1 VGIGVDPVGKETR
14 LDLVILVIEPRDL
27 VRHGVRLTME
37 RAGAEWVAH
46 VAVATRALGLTARL
60 QPDMVILSATPPDMP
75 AAEATRRILALVPDC
90 QILVLGGAEDDEMVL
105 DALVEG
111 AVGHLPTLST
121 PEQLLQRVF
130 LARSGGVPLS
140 RGVAGRLRERLRAGP
155 VDEPA
160 PRTLDFGPLSARE
173 VDVLRLLPTGMDNAE
188 IARALSISPT
198 TVRKHVSSILEK
210 LDLDNRVQAAVRAVR
225 AGIEAPLSPSG

>member
-1 VGIGVDPVGKETR
+1 MGVDPVGKETR
-14 LDLVILVIEPRDL
+14 PDLAILVIEPRDL

-37 RAGAEWVAH
+37 RAGSERVAH
-46 VAVATRALGLTARL
+46 VARAARGLDLAARL
-60 QPDMVILSATPPDMP
+60 QPDMAILSATPPDMS
-75 AAEATRRILALVPDC
+75 AAEATRRILAVAPDC
-90 QILVLGGAEDDEMVL
+90 QILVLGGAEDDEIVL

-121 PEQLLQRVF
+121 PEQLVQRVS

-140 RGVAGRLRERLRAGP
+140 RGIAGRLRERLRAARAN
-155 VDEPA
+155 EPA
-160 PRTLDFGPLSARE
+160 RRTLDLGRLSARE

-188 IARALSISPT
+188 IARALSISTT

-225 AGIEAPLSPSG
+225 AGLEAPLSPSG